1 MNATVQDDPRRPV
14 DRLLGNYAEDHR
26 NHVNQVVHWICVP
39 LIVWTV
45 IAAIWVIPVP
55 PSIGQPG
62 LWAALAMAVVNW
74 GLMKAIQASG
84 LTLADART
92 IEAALQKTLRGRRR
106 A

>member
-45 IAAIWVIPVP
+45 IAAI
-55 PSIGQPG
+55 
-62 LWAALAMAVVNW
+62 
-74 GLMKAIQASG
+74 
-84 LTLADART
+84 
-92 IEAALQKTLRGRRR
+92 
-106 A
+106 